1 MDGKDN
7 NTNPY
12 SKAGFA
18 PDFTGGERVFLGNH
32 FGDCCFYVR

>member
-12 SKAGFA
+12 SKAGFRA
-18 PDFTGGERVFLGNH
+18 VSERGEEVFLGNH
-32 FGDCCFYVR
+32 FGDCCFPVR